1 MKKGFF
7 IILALVNFKAYSQ
20 EIKELDNVNITN
32 AQTIQKNNTTGKN
45 ITIVDGKIFD
55 KLAINSIDE
64 LLKYTP
70 GIEVQQRG
78 PAGSQADIII
88 RGGTFQQVLV
98 LIDGVKLND
107 PITGHFSGY
116 MPVTPSEIERIE
128 IIKGP
133 AAAMYGSEAVG
144 GVINIITKTF
154 FRFKKEK
161 SKLITA
167 GISTGEYGL
176 MSTNLGL
183 YKTNEKINYA
193 VGLLSNDADGQLLRS
208 KNRNTFHNKTF
219 SGSMNM
225 LLGKNWNAAL
235 QSSFDN
241 RDFTAENYYTTFTSD
256 TATEQVKTWWSHAKI
271 KHSKNNKTD
280 QIDFTFKKTND
291 YYLYN
296 PVSIANENESNLS
309 RFQYIHSKSNSNTLD
324 YVYGLLLEN
333 KKIISNDRGNHSN
346 NHAAAFASA
355 VYHYKNLNIN
365 GGLRF
370 VNDQNYGN
378 EILPQ
383 LNLSYQLN
391 QFTLRAG
398 AGKAIRAADFTER
411 FNNYNK
417 ALVKGGSI
425 GNPNL
430 MAEKSWSYEIGTD
443 LIIKEIKINTTAF
456 YRNQT
461 ALIDFVN
468 TPYSEI
474 PRNINLSPTGNFNY
488 AKNIKTV
495 NTRGIEIE
503 ANYSKVFNKSFKMS
517 LSASMSIIDS
527 KTSDSIP
534 SYYILS
540 HAKKIIQQTLI
551 LNYKNLQA
559 SFNSIY
565 KERTTQSASKIN
577 AAIEKSYWLC
587 NLKLQYG
594 INKANVFVSVNNIG
608 DVKYSDL
615 LGSQMPGSWVTG
627 GFLVN
632 ID

>member
-1 MKKGFF
+1 MKKG
-7 IILALVNFKAYSQ
+7 ILLVVTFVYFKAFTQ
-20 EIKELDNVNITN
+20 EIKELDNINITN

-45 ITIVDGKIFD
+45 ITIIDGIFFE
-55 KLAINSIDE
+55 KLSVNSIDD

-88 RGGTFQQVLV
+88 RGGTFQQVIV

-116 MPVTPSEIERIE
+116 MPVTLSEIERIE

-154 FRFKKEK
+154 LRFKKEK

-176 MSTNLGL
+176 MSTNLGF
-183 YKTNEKINYA
+183 YKTNNNINYTI
-193 VGLLSNDADGQLLRS
+193 GILSNDADGQILRS
-208 KNRNTFHNKTF
+208 QNRNYFHNQTF
-219 SGSMNM
+219 SGSMNIV
-225 LLGKNWNAAL
+225 LGKNWNAAV
-235 QSSFDN
+235 QSSYDN
-241 RDFTAENYYTTFTSD
+241 RDFAAENYYTTFTSD
-256 TATEQVKTWWSHAKI
+256 TAIEKVKTWWSHTKI
-271 KHSKNNKTD
+271 KHSKNNKID
-280 QIDFTFKKTND
+280 QFDFTFKKTND

-309 RFQYIHSKSNSNTLD
+309 RFQYIHSKSNSNKLD

-346 NHAAAFASA
+346 NHAAGFASA
-355 VYHYKNLNIN
+355 VYHLKNLNIN

-383 LNLSYQLN
+383 LNISYQLKKL
-391 QFTLRAG
+391 TLRAG

-411 FNNYNK
+411 FNNHNK

-425 GNPNL
+425 GNPDL
-430 MAEKSWSYEIGTD
+430 LAEKSWSYEIGSD
-443 LIIKEIKINTTAF
+443 LNLKEIKINTTAF

-461 ALIDFVN
+461 SLIDFVN

-474 PRNINLSPTGNFNY
+474 PRNTNLSSTGTFNY

-503 ANYSKVFNKSFKMS
+503 ANYSKVFSKSFKMS

-565 KERTTQSASKIN
+565 KERTTQAASKIN
-577 AAIEKSYWLC
+577 AAIDKSYWLC
-587 NLKLQYG
+587 NMKLQYG
-594 INKANVFVSVNNIG
+594 INKANIFIAINNIG

-615 LGSQMPGSWVTG
+615 LGSQMPGSWLSG
-627 GFLVN
+627 GFSVN

>member
-1 MKKGFF
+1 
-7 IILALVNFKAYSQ
+7 
-20 EIKELDNVNITN
+20 
-32 AQTIQKNNTTGKN
+32 
-45 ITIVDGKIFD
+45 
-55 KLAINSIDE
+55 
-64 LLKYTP
+64 
-70 GIEVQQRG
+70 
-78 PAGSQADIII
+78 
-88 RGGTFQQVLV
+88 
-98 LIDGVKLND
+98 
-107 PITGHFSGY
+107 

-161 SKLITA
+161 SKLITT

-176 MSTNLGL
+176 TNTNLGL
-183 YKTNEKINYA
+183 YKSNPKINYA
-193 VGLLSNDADGQLLRS
+193 LGVLSNNADGQILRS
-208 KNRNTFHNKTF
+208 QKRGYFYNHTF
-219 SGSMNM
+219 SGSANIP
-225 LLGKNWNAAL
+225 LGKNWLAGI
-235 QSSFDN
+235 QSSFDS
-241 RDFTAENYYTTFTSD
+241 RDFAAENYYTTFTSD
-256 TATEQVKTWWSHAKI
+256 TATEKVKTWWSHTKL
-271 KHSKNNKTD
+271 KRTKNNKTD
-280 QIDFTFKKTND
+280 QIDFTYKKTND
-291 YYLYN
+291 FYLYN
-296 PVSIANENESNLS
+296 PASIANENESNLS
-309 RFQYIHSKSNSNTLD
+309 RFQYIHTKSNPNKFD

-365 GGLRF
+365 GGLRL

-391 QFTLRAG
+391 QITLRAG

-417 ALVKGGSI
+417 ALVKGGSV
-425 GNPNL
+425 GNPDL
-430 MAEKSWSYEIGTD
+430 MAEKSWSYEVGSD
-443 LIIKEIKINTTAF
+443 FNLKELKINTTAF

-461 ALIDFVN
+461 SLIDFVN

-474 PRNINLSPTGNFNY
+474 PRNTNLSPTGTFNY

-503 ANYSKVFNKSFKMS
+503 ANYSKVIKKSFKIS

-551 LNYKNLQA
+551 LNYKNIQA

-565 KERTTQSASKIN
+565 KERSTQAASKIN
-577 AAIEKSYWLC
+577 ATLEKSYWLC
-587 NLKLQYG
+587 NLKMQYG
-594 INKANVFVSVNNIG
+594 INKANIFITINNIG
-608 DVKYSDL
+608 DIKYSDL
-615 LGSQMPGSWVTG
+615 LGSQMPGSWLTG
-627 GFLVN
+627 GFSVN